1 MTPLPLDSCE
11 VTVLVDNMMDILS
24 TTPSYVT
31 SETANVRKAGATVRQ
46 LCACKCDGCGV
57 CLAAY

>member
-1 MTPLPLDSCE
+1 MTLVPLDSCE

-31 SETANVRKAGATVRQ
+31 SEVANVRKAGATVQ
-46 LCACKCDGCGV
+46 SGKCLCCAQ
-57 CLAAY
+57 